1 MSNGWEVFKIDENE
15 EYKADNKYL
24 DERVQFLEARRTDI
38 IHEFQNKITDT
49 TIPKSKVKEKI
60 EELEKEIEEKQ
71 ENCLDFT
78 LIHEHEI
85 DTNGIIKVLQ
95 ELLKEEGE

>member
-1 MSNGWEVFKIDENE
+1 MNNIEILKI
-15 EYKADNKYL
+15 
-24 DERVQFLEARRTDI
+24 
-38 IHEFQNKITDT
+38 
-49 TIPKSKVKEKI
+49 KEKI

-95 ELLKEEGE
+95 ELLEEGE